1 MTAVR
6 ELRVTAADGVQ
17 LFARVYGHEGPGPDW
32 LLLDGLGCD
41 GFVWRHLV
49 PHWAKRGRVVHLHHR
64 GHGRSELPP
73 DCRGMDI
80 ETLADDAAIVLARAE
95 VPKAVAAGHSMG
107 VQVALELHRRHAA
120 QVAGLVLVC
129 GSPGRPLDTFH
140 DSETL
145 KYVFPYAK
153 RAVERLPR
161 VARAV
166 TKRLLPTEFA
176 FRFSATVE
184 LNPEWVTREDFMPY
198 LRHLAKMDPVAF
210 VRMATAAGAHSAEEH
225 LPAVDVPTLVL
236 AGERDRFTPP
246 RRSIEMAEAV
256 PGAELFVIRGGSH
269 AAPIEQAELVQLAVD
284 RFFSRRR

>member
-6 ELRVTAADGVQ
+6 ELRVTAHDGVQ

-41 GFVWRHLV
+41 GFVWRHLA

-80 ETLADDAAIVLARAE
+80 ETLADDAATVLERAE
-95 VPKAVAAGHSMG
+95 VPKVIAAGHSMG
-107 VQVALELHRRHAA
+107 VQVALELHRRHPAH
-120 QVAGLVLVC
+120 VAGLALVC
-129 GSPGRPLDTFH
+129 GSPGRPLDSFH

-145 KYVFPYAK
+145 KHVFPYAK
-153 RAVERLPR
+153 RAVERLPAI
-161 VARAV
+161 ARAV
-166 TKRLLPTEFA
+166 TRKLLPTEFA

-210 VRMATAAGAHSAEEH
+210 VRMATAAGAHSAEPH
-225 LPAVDVPTLVL
+225 LPEIDVPTLVI

-246 RRSIEMAEAV
+246 RRSIEMAEAI
-256 PGAELFVIRGGSH
+256 PRAELFVIRGGSH